1 MASDSAATQ
10 PVVARVLPDVAGIDT
25 EFDYLV
31 PEPLAPAVR
40 VGSMVRVNLHGRRV
54 GGWVTAYPVDPPEG
68 VTLKPIVKVSGWGP
82 PADVIAL
89 ARWAAHRWAGRV
101 AAVLTSA
108 SPPTMVTK
116 VNVPLVRGYVTLGLG
131 GPPSE
136 FARADGV
143 TVVRIGPGADTLP
156 VVLGARER
164 GKVLVVTPSVA
175 AARLLGAR
183 LRRGGASVALYPRDW
198 AQVAAGVDIV
208 VGARAAVWAPMP
220 QLDAIVVLDEHDEAL
235 KEERVP
241 CWHARDVAIE
251 RARGAS
257 VPCVLVSPCPSL
269 EALAAGRL
277 ITMSRNDERAA
288 WPIVEVA
295 DLSKGVISE
304 ALARH
309 IRNGDRIVGVLN
321 RKGKAR
327 LLACAVCATLARC
340 ERCSAAVGQDDAGN
354 LVCQRCGTVRPAV
367 CLACGASRFKVLRPG
382 VTRVRD
388 ELEAMAG
395 EPVVDVTA
403 TNDDEMLPTTRI
415 FVGTEAVLH
424 RVAETDVVAFLDFDD
439 ELLAPRYR
447 ADEQALGLLARAARV
462 VGGRTEKGRVLVQT
476 RLDSH
481 EVIDAALHAD
491 PGRLV
496 PVTRARRQELGFPP
510 FRAMAEISGAAAPAF
525 IDALG
530 APIHL
535 TIDGPSD
542 GRWLVRA
549 SDTETLADALAT
561 VPRPQGR
568 LRIEVDPL
576 RV

>member
-1 MASDSAATQ
+1 MAADRANLL
-10 PVVARVLPDVAGIDT
+10 VARVLPDVAGIDK

-40 VGSMVRVNLHGRRV
+40 EGAMVRVNLHGRRV
-54 GGWVTAYPVDPPEG
+54 GGWITAYPVDPPEG
-68 VTLKPIVKVSGWGP
+68 VTLKPIIKVSGWGP

-101 AAVLTSA
+101 DAVLTSA
-108 SPPTMVTK
+108 SPPTMITR
-116 VNVPLVRGYVTLGLG
+116 VNMRGSGAPAHGGLG
-131 GPPSE
+131 RE
-136 FARADGV
+136 FAELFAHAVSVLRM
-143 TVVRIGPGADTLP
+143 GPAGDALP
-156 VVLGARER
+156 VVLGATQH
-164 GKVLVVTPSVA
+164 GPVLVVTPSVA
-175 AARLLGAR
+175 MARLLGAR

-208 VGARAAVWAPMP
+208 VGARAAVWAPLP
-220 QLDAIVVLDEHDEAL
+220 KLGAVVVLDEHDEAL

-251 RARGAS
+251 RARRAS

-269 EALAAGRL
+269 EALQAGRL

-288 WPIVEVA
+288 WPIVEMA

-327 LLACAVCATLARC
+327 LLACAACATLTRC
-340 ERCSAAVGQDDAGN
+340 ERCSAAVGQDEEGN
-354 LVCQRCGTVRPAV
+354 LVCRRCGTVRPAV

-382 VTRVRD
+382 LTRVRD
-388 ELEAMAG
+388 ELEALAG

-403 TNDDEMLPTTRI
+403 ANDDEVLPFARI

-447 ADEQALGLLARAARV
+447 ADEQALGLLARAARL

-476 RLDSH
+476 RLDGH

-491 PGRLV
+491 PGRLML
-496 PVTRARRQELGFPP
+496 VTRARRQELGFPP
-510 FRAMAEISGAAAPAF
+510 FRAMAEISGAAAPVF
-525 IDALG
+525 IDVLG
-530 APIHL
+530 APL
-535 TIDGPSD
+535 GLEIDGPSD

-549 SDTETLADALAT
+549 ARVDTLADALAA

>member
-1 MASDSAATQ
+1 
-10 PVVARVLPDVAGIDT
+10 
-25 EFDYLV
+25 
-31 PEPLAPAVR
+31 
-40 VGSMVRVNLHGRRV
+40 
-54 GGWVTAYPVDPPEG
+54 
-68 VTLKPIVKVSGWGP
+68 
-82 PADVIAL
+82 
-89 ARWAAHRWAGRV
+89 
-101 AAVLTSA
+101 
-108 SPPTMVTK
+108 
-116 VNVPLVRGYVTLGLG
+116 
-131 GPPSE
+131 
-136 FARADGV
+136 
-143 TVVRIGPGADTLP
+143 
-156 VVLGARER
+156 
-164 GKVLVVTPSVA
+164 VA

-198 AQVAAGVDIV
+198 AEVAAGVDIV
-208 VGARAAVWAPMP
+208 VGARAAVWAPLP
-220 QLDAIVVLDEHDEAL
+220 ELGAIVVLDEHDEAL

-241 CWHARDVAIE
+241 CWHSRDVAIE
-251 RARGAS
+251 RARRAS

-269 EALAAGRL
+269 EALQAGRL

-321 RKGKAR
+321 RKGRAR
-327 LLACAVCATLARC
+327 LLACAACATLARC
-340 ERCSAAVGQDDAGN
+340 ERCSAAVGQDEQGN
-354 LVCQRCGTVRPAV
+354 LVCRRCGTVRPAV

-382 VTRVRD
+382 VARVRD
-388 ELEAMAG
+388 ELEALAG

-403 TNDDEMLPTTRI
+403 ANDDEVLPTARI

-424 RVAETDVVAFLDFDD
+424 RVADTDVVAFLDFDD

-496 PVTRARRQELGFPP
+496 PVVRARREALGFPP
-510 FRAMAEISGAAAPAF
+510 FRAMAEVSGAAAPAF
-525 IDALG
+525 VGALG
-530 APIHL
+530 TPLGL
-535 TIDGPSD
+535 TIDGPSE

-549 SDTETLADALAT
+549 SNIDGLADALAA

-568 LRIEVDPL
+568 LRLEVDPL

>member
-1 MASDSAATQ
+1 
-10 PVVARVLPDVAGIDT
+10 
-25 EFDYLV
+25 
-31 PEPLAPAVR
+31 
-40 VGSMVRVNLHGRRV
+40 
-54 GGWVTAYPVDPPEG
+54 VT
-68 VTLKPIVKVSGWGP
+68 
-82 PADVIAL
+82 
-89 ARWAAHRWAGRV
+89 
-101 AAVLTSA
+101 
-108 SPPTMVTK
+108 
-116 VNVPLVRGYVTLGLG
+116 
-131 GPPSE
+131 
-136 FARADGV
+136 
-143 TVVRIGPGADTLP
+143 
-156 VVLGARER
+156 
-164 GKVLVVTPSVA
+164 

-208 VGARAAVWAPMP
+208 VGARAAVWAPIP
-220 QLDAIVVLDEHDEAL
+220 ELGAVVVLDEHDEAM

-251 RARGAS
+251 RARRAAI
-257 VPCVLVSPCPSL
+257 PCVLVSPCPSL
-269 EALAAGRL
+269 EALDIGRL

-288 WPIVEVA
+288 WPIVEMA

-321 RKGKAR
+321 RKGRAR
-327 LLACAVCATLARC
+327 LLACAACATLARC
-340 ERCSAAVGQDDAGN
+340 ERCSAAVGQDEAGN
-354 LVCQRCGTVRPAV
+354 LVCRRCGTVRPAV
-367 CLACGASRFKVLRPG
+367 CLACGAARFKVLRPG
-382 VTRVRD
+382 VARVRD
-388 ELEAMAG
+388 ELEALAG
-395 EPVVDVTA
+395 EPVVDITA
-403 TNDDEMLPTTRI
+403 ANDDDVLPAARI

-424 RVAETDVVAFLDFDD
+424 RVAESDVVAFLDFDD

-462 VGGRTEKGRVLVQT
+462 VGGRSEKGRVLVQT

-496 PVTRARRQELGFPP
+496 PVVRARREALGFPP
-510 FRAMAEISGAAAPAF
+510 YRAMAEISGAAAATF

-530 APIHL
+530 TLAAANSL
-535 TIDGPSD
+535 TIDGPSE
-542 GRWLVRA
+542 GHWLVRA
-549 SDTETLADALAT
+549 SDADTLADALAA